1 MVCGVRPT
9 GITMQTIRS
18 PRKAIPTQPRADEM
32 RPSLVFSLRLV
43 APALLVML
51 FGCGGGS
58 SSTAVNPPPGG
69 PPALGLSAF
78 VSGVASPV
86 GMEVPNDDSG
96 RLFVLEQG
104 GRIRIIQNGV
114 LVATPFLDITSK
126 IESGGEK
133 GLLGL
138 AFHPSF
144 SSNRRFFVYYTRR
157 LSLQLQSVFSEYAAS
172 SSNPNQADASSE
184 RILLVVNQPFDN
196 HNGGQLAFGPDGFL
210 YIGLGD
216 GGSEGDPQGNGQN
229 LQTLLGKIL
238 RIDVDGAFAPGKQY
252 AIPAD
257 NPFTPPGGLPEI
269 WAYGLRNPWRFS
281 FDRATGKL
289 FAGDVGQNSF
299 EEVDIITRAGNFGWN
314 KMEASHCY
322 PPGSLCSTAGLILP
336 IMEYAH
342 NSSGGE
348 AIIGG
353 FVYRGSAIAGLAGA
367 YVFGDLSSGHIW
379 AGVQDSSG
387 NWSQTLV
394 LNHNLTVSSFGQDS
408 AGELY
413 LLDYGNG
420 AVLRLRAAP

>member
-69 PPALGLSAF
+69 PPALALSAF
-78 VSGVASPV
+78 VSDLASPV
-86 GMEVPNDDSG
+86 GMEVPNDGSG

-144 SSNRRFFVYYTRR
+144 SSNRRFFLYYTRR

-172 SSNPNQADASSE
+172 SSNPNQADAFSE

-196 HNGGQLAFGPDGFL
+196 HNGGQLAFGP
-210 YIGLGD
+210 
-216 GGSEGDPQGNGQN
+216 
-229 LQTLLGKIL
+229 
-238 RIDVDGAFAPGKQY
+238 V
-252 AIPAD
+252 PAR
-257 NPFTPPGGLPEI
+257 
-269 WAYGLRNPWRFS
+269 RNQESGR
-281 FDRATGKL
+281 K
-289 FAGDVGQNSF
+289 
-299 EEVDIITRAGNFGWN
+299 
-314 KMEASHCY
+314 C
-322 PPGSLCSTAGLILP
+322 GLI
-336 IMEYAH
+336 
-342 NSSGGE
+342 
-348 AIIGG
+348 
-353 FVYRGSAIAGLAGA
+353 SAL
-367 YVFGDLSSGHIW
+367 
-379 AGVQDSSG
+379 
-387 NWSQTLV
+387 TL
-394 LNHNLTVSSFGQDS
+394 
-408 AGELY
+408 
-413 LLDYGNG
+413 
-420 AVLRLRAAP
+420 

>member
-1 MVCGVRPT
+1 
-9 GITMQTIRS
+9 
-18 PRKAIPTQPRADEM
+18 M

-216 GGSEGDPQGNGQN
+216 GGSEGDPQGNGQS

-353 FVYRGSAIAGLAGA
+353 FVRG
-367 YVFGDLSSGHIW
+367 
-379 AGVQDSSG
+379 
-387 NWSQTLV
+387 
-394 LNHNLTVSSFGQDS
+394 
-408 AGELY
+408 
-413 LLDYGNG
+413 
-420 AVLRLRAAP
+420 

>member
-1 MVCGVRPT
+1 MLLLPAHRPAPARILCKDYT
-9 GITMQTIRS
+9 FMLPQ
-18 PRKAIPTQPRADEM
+18 AEHEM
-32 RPSLVFSLRLV
+32 RPSLAFSLLV
-43 APALLVML
+43 VVPALLVML
-51 FGCGGGS
+51 FGCGGGPS
-58 SSTAVNPPPGG
+58 RTGNNPPSGG
-69 PPALGLSAF
+69 PPAVVLSAF
-78 VSGVASPV
+78 VSGLAAPV
-86 GMEVPNDDSG
+86 GMEVSNDGSG

-104 GRIRIIQNGV
+104 GRIRIIQNGA
-114 LVATPFLDITSK
+114 LVGAPFLDITSK
-126 IESGGEK
+126 VESGGEK

-184 RILLVVNQPFDN
+184 RILLVVNQPFNN

-210 YIGLGD
+210 HIGLGD
-216 GGSEGDPQGNGQN
+216 GGSEGDPHGNGQN

-252 AIPAD
+252 TIPAD
-257 NPFTPPGGLPEI
+257 NPFTPPRGLPEI

-281 FDRATGKL
+281 FDRMTGTL
-289 FAGDVGQNSF
+289 FAGDVGQDRF
-299 EEVDIITRAGNFGWN
+299 EEVDIITKAGNFGWN

-322 PPGSLCSTAGLILP
+322 PPGNSCSTAGLILP

-342 NSSGGE
+342 NASGGE

-353 FVYRGSAIAGLAGA
+353 FVYRGSAIAGLAGD
-367 YVFGDLSSGHIW
+367 YIFGDLSSGHIW
-379 AGVQDSSG
+379 AGVQDSRG

-394 LNHNLTVSSFGQDS
+394 LNHNLTVSSFGQD
-408 AGELY
+408 ATGELY

-420 AVLRLRAAP
+420 AVLRIAPSA

>member
-69 PPALGLSAF
+69 PPALALSAF
-78 VSGVASPV
+78 VSGLASPV
-86 GMEVPNDDSG
+86 GMEVPNDGSG

-104 GRIRIIQNGV
+104 GRMRIIQNGA
-114 LVATPFLDITSK
+114 LVAPFLDITSK
-126 IESGGEK
+126 VESGGEK

-144 SSNRRFFVYYTRR
+144 SSNRRFFVYYTR
-157 LSLQLQSVFSEYAAS
+157 QSVFSEYAAS

-216 GGSEGDPQGNGQN
+216 GGSEGDPQGNG
-229 LQTLLGKIL
+229 
-238 RIDVDGAFAPGKQY
+238 
-252 AIPAD
+252 
-257 NPFTPPGGLPEI
+257 
-269 WAYGLRNPWRFS
+269 
-281 FDRATGKL
+281 
-289 FAGDVGQNSF
+289 
-299 EEVDIITRAGNFGWN
+299 
-314 KMEASHCY
+314 
-322 PPGSLCSTAGLILP
+322 
-336 IMEYAH
+336 
-342 NSSGGE
+342 
-348 AIIGG
+348 
-353 FVYRGSAIAGLAGA
+353 
-367 YVFGDLSSGHIW
+367 
-379 AGVQDSSG
+379 
-387 NWSQTLV
+387 
-394 LNHNLTVSSFGQDS
+394 
-408 AGELY
+408 
-413 LLDYGNG
+413 
-420 AVLRLRAAP
+420 

>member
-1 MVCGVRPT
+1 MKFLVEQMLDQLRKHGAARVHPRIVAAPAAAKLPFPERIPNGVTTPAFSFFKHFFAVRHSVNWHYNANDSKPKKGDSNYT
-9 GITMQTIRS
+9 FVPPQ
-18 PRKAIPTQPRADEM
+18 AEDET
-32 RPSLVFSLRLV
+32 RPSWAFSLCLV

-69 PPALGLSAF
+69 PPALALSAF
-78 VSGVASPV
+78 VSGLASPV
-86 GMEVPNDDSG
+86 GMEVPNDGTG

-104 GRIRIIQNGV
+104 GRIRIIQNGA

-126 IESGGEK
+126 VESGGEK

-144 SSNRRFFVYYTRR
+144 SSNRRFFLYYTRR

-172 SSNPNQADASSE
+172 SSNPDQADASSE
-184 RILLVVNQPFDN
+184 HVLLVVNQPFDN

-257 NPFTPPGGLPEI
+257 NPFTPPSGLPEI

-281 FDRATGKL
+281 
-289 FAGDVGQNSF
+289 
-299 EEVDIITRAGNFGWN
+299 
-314 KMEASHCY
+314 C
-322 PPGSLCSTAGLILP
+322 
-336 IMEYAH
+336 
-342 NSSGGE
+342 
-348 AIIGG
+348 
-353 FVYRGSAIAGLAGA
+353 
-367 YVFGDLSSGHIW
+367 
-379 AGVQDSSG
+379 
-387 NWSQTLV
+387 
-394 LNHNLTVSSFGQDS
+394 
-408 AGELY
+408 
-413 LLDYGNG
+413 
-420 AVLRLRAAP
+420 

>member
-104 GRIRIIQNGV
+104 GRIRIIQNGA

-126 IESGGEK
+126 VESGGEK

-172 SSNPNQADASSE
+172 SSNPDQADASSE
-184 RILLVVNQPFDN
+184 HVLLVVNQPFDN

-210 YIGLGD
+210 YIAFGD
-216 GGSEGDPQGNGQN
+216 GGSGGDPLGNGQK
-229 LQTLLGKIL
+229 TDVLLGKIL
-238 RIDVDGAFAPGKQY
+238 RIGVDPPFAVGKQY
-252 AIPAD
+252 AIPPD
-257 NPFTPPGGLPEI
+257 NPFVSGGGLPEI
-269 WAYGLRNPWRFS
+269 WAFGLRNPWRFS
-281 FDRATGKL
+281 FDRADGRL
-289 FAGDVGQNSF
+289 FAGDVGQDNW
-299 EEVDIITRAGNFGWN
+299 EEVDIITKGGNFGWN
-314 KMEASHCY
+314 IMEGKHCY
-322 PPGSLCSTAGLILP
+322 PPSVTSCTMTGLILP
-336 IMEYAH
+336 IA
-342 NSSGGE
+342 
-348 AIIGG
+348 
-353 FVYRGSAIAGLAGA
+353 
-367 YVFGDLSSGHIW
+367 
-379 AGVQDSSG
+379 
-387 NWSQTLV
+387 
-394 LNHNLTVSSFGQDS
+394 
-408 AGELY
+408 
-413 LLDYGNG
+413 
-420 AVLRLRAAP
+420 

>member
-216 GGSEGDPQGNGQN
+216 GGSGCDPQGNGQN

-238 RIDVDGAFAPGKQY
+238 RI
-252 AIPAD
+252 
-257 NPFTPPGGLPEI
+257 
-269 WAYGLRNPWRFS
+269 
-281 FDRATGKL
+281 
-289 FAGDVGQNSF
+289 
-299 EEVDIITRAGNFGWN
+299 
-314 KMEASHCY
+314 
-322 PPGSLCSTAGLILP
+322 
-336 IMEYAH
+336 
-342 NSSGGE
+342 
-348 AIIGG
+348 
-353 FVYRGSAIAGLAGA
+353 GLAGA
-367 YVFGDLSSGHIW
+367 YAFRDLFSGHSG

-387 NWSQTLV
+387 DWRQTLV

-413 LLDYGNG
+413 LLDYGDG